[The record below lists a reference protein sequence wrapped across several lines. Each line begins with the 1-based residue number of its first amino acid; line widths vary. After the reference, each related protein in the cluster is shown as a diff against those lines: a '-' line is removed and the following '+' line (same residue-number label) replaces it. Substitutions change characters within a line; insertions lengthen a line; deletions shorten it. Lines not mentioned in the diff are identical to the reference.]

1 MNLLIHGYKLV
12 LTCYACPEQ
21 YDVFDDEGNQVA
33 YLRLRHGRFR
43 VDCPDYGGERVYEIT
58 TGEGDGIFYDDE
70 ERIIHLREAVTRIQ
84 RWIIKEKFKPEEP
97 GYYDE

>member
-1 MNLLIHGYKLV
+1 MNLLIDGYKLV

-33 YLRLRHGRFR
+33 YLRLRHGQFT
-43 VDCPDYGGERVYEIT
+43 VECPDCGGETVYAIET
-58 TGEGDGIFYDDE
+58 LGDGIFVDDE
-70 ERIIHLREAVTRIQ
+70 RYFHLREAITKIQ
-84 RWIIKEKFKPEEP
+84 KWIIKEQFKPEEP